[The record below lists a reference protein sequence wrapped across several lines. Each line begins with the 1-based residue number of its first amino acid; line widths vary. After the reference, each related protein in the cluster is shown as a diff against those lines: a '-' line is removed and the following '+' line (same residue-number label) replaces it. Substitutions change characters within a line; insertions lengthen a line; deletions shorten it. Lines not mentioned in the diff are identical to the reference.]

1 MIVTNRVSNLFVAS
15 ITFRKDRKRTI
26 AKPAEK
32 EQSWWKEV
40 DEVLVAATTGVANWN
55 IENLMMRI
63 FVTYDAFIEVDSAP
77 VHTNHLRFK
86 RNLGGF
92 WTRGQGTGRVYCHP
106 AIEKWLYCCQ
116 ELAAATRRNLYTEWL
131 DLITEEGMDQYS
143 KRWDMANR
151 FKAVNPLDDVV
162 EMLKKKNIVAIAKCD
177 FDSTSLVRGRGLEFV
192 CASPE
197 KRWLLEKT
205 KNRATQCDKETNRA
219 THCVKEAETDKE
231 TKKWN
236 FTINCNRSSSSEPS
250 FSFSSS
256 FSSCELEQSELVS
269 GATGTDFD
277 FLDAGCV
284 QIRNQLW
291 DKSLRNHDGTICFGK
306 RLHVAA

>member
-1 MIVTNRVSNLFVAS
+1 MEQVLF
-15 ITFRKDRKRTI
+15 
-26 AKPAEK
+26 
-32 EQSWWKEV
+32 
-40 DEVLVAATTGVANWN
+40 AANIGVANWN
-55 IENLMMRI
+55 VENLMGCM
-63 FVTYDAFIEVDSAP
+63 FVTHNALTVVDSAP
-77 VHTNHLRFK
+77 VHTNYLRCQ
-86 RNLGGF
+86 RDLGGF
-92 WTRGQGTGRVYCHP
+92 RTRGQGTCLVYCHP
-106 AIEKWLYCCQ
+106 AIEKWLYYFQ
-116 ELAAATRRNLYTEWL
+116 EVAAAHRRNVHTERL
-131 DLITEEGMDQYS
+131 DLISQECVDQQS